1 MLWCGFELYS
11 RWVPLIN
18 QSIISTIKIFILNH
32 RSKNSVVAIVIFI
45 INRAFVP
52 LLNDMASH
60 TLPYAATS
68 IRRTFLSKDTASLA
82 SQSAAFIFLRT
93 LASELS
99 TYHLA
104 SFIWQDQAVLL
115 WQNTVKPLLNGT
127 PPPPGT
133 YRLVLSME
141 RIPSKLGHDWWNETL
156 TRGMNLKKLFGT
168 IVLFA
173 VRRWREVC
181 SLRPVTAVE
190 NVSVQF
196 VFWSLGPLS

>member
-1 MLWCGFELYS
+1 MLCLSGFELYS

-127 PPPPGT
+127 PPPPRNLSVCVVDVTHTIKTWTWLMKWNT
-133 YRLVLSME
+133 YQ
-141 RIPSKLGHDWWNETL
+141 GHEFEKNISL
-156 TRGMNLKKLFGT
+156 LYYSPFGGDLRS
-168 IVLFA
+168 V
-173 VRRWREVC
+173 VYV
-181 SLRPVTAVE
+181 SLL
-190 NVSVQF
+190 Q
-196 VFWSLGPLS
+196 